1 MLGDS
6 EYAFDA
12 FRVANTN
19 LNMSFG
25 IKPRTVKYR
34 SALKKDTANRI
45 NRSVIGLFPDVM
57 QQSNDSTIKIA
68 S

>member
-1 MLGDS
+1 MLGYS

-12 FRVANTN
+12 FRVGNTN

-34 SALKKDTANRI
+34 SALKKYTANRI